1 MPTGK
6 RPLRHPGD
14 VKTEHLIALWAI
26 PAGVAGTIIGT
37 VLGARL
43 TARAVR
49 QRDERIARDEL
60 ERLADEFAN
69 AVLAIRITGHTSDF
83 LWNGRNAVL
92 KAILMVGT
100 QFAAGMLTPTRIG
113 AAAISE
119 GAARASALIA
129 FIDGN
134 RNQAATEVAT
144 ALKHA
149 IHCSMPLARHEHPD
163 VASTT
168 DAVLNAVLQQS
179 SQPVLDNRLRAFRD
193 AVRTAATPTPSP
205 WRRAARSVRSRC
217 TATVT
222 YVRTRLGRTPAS
234 AP

>member
-1 MPTGK
+1 M
-6 RPLRHPGD
+6 
-14 VKTEHLIALWAI
+14 KTEHLIALWAI
-26 PAGVAGTIIGT
+26 PAGVVGTIIGA

-49 QRDERIARDEL
+49 HRDEQIARDEL
-60 ERLADEFAN
+60 ERLADEFAD
-69 AVLAIRITGHTSDF
+69 AVLAVRITGHTSDF

-92 KAILMVGT
+92 KTILMAGT
-100 QFAAGMLTPTRIG
+100 QFAAGMLTPTRTG

-119 GAARASALIA
+119 GSARASALIA

-149 IHCSMPLARHEHPD
+149 IRCSMPLARHEHTD
-163 VASTT
+163 VAATT
-168 DAVLNAVLQQS
+168 DAVLDALLHHR
-179 SQPVLDNRLRAFRD
+179 SQPVLNNRLRAFRN
-193 AVRTAATPTPSP
+193 AVRTAATPPPSR
-205 WRRAARSVRSRC
+205 WRRARARC

-222 YVRTRLGRTPAS
+222 YVRARLGRAPAS
-234 AP
+234 TP

>member
-1 MPTGK
+1 M
-6 RPLRHPGD
+6 
-14 VKTEHLIALWAI
+14 KTEQLIALWAI

-49 QRDERIARDEL
+49 HRDEQIARDEL

-83 LWNGRNAVL
+83 LWNGRKAVL
-92 KAILMVGT
+92 KTILMAGA
-100 QFAAGMLTPTRIG
+100 QYAAGMLTPTRTG

-149 IHCSMPLARHEHPD
+149 IHCSMPLARHADPD
-163 VASTT
+163 VAATT
-168 DAVLNAVLQQS
+168 DAVLDVVLHHR
-179 SQPVLDNRLRAFRD
+179 SQPILENRLRAFRD
-193 AVRTAATPTPSP
+193 AVRTAATPPPTL
-205 WRRAARSVRSRC
+205 WRRTGRRVRARC
-217 TATVT
+217 TTLVT
-222 YVRTRLGRTPAS
+222 CIRTRLGRTT
-234 AP
+234 APVP